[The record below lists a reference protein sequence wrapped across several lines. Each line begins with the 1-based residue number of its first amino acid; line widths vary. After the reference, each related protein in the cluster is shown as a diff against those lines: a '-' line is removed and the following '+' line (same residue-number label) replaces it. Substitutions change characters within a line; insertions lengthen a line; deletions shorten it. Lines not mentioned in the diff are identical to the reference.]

1 MLDFLAQCQATA
13 LQHSGLTAALFFAG
27 LVGGFTHCAGM
38 CGPFVMGQ
46 AASKLEAIPAAS
58 MREWR
63 RLSGA
68 ALAPYH
74 LGRMTTYTLLGII
87 AALLSAQI
95 KIYPIFPL
103 ISAALLSIAAIF
115 FIGSSVKGLPLS
127 RLIHWLE
134 KHVTLSRH
142 VLELARP
149 FFNQPTG
156 WNGYVLG
163 LLLGFMPC
171 GMVFAAL
178 MSVAA
183 TGDPMGA
190 ALGMTAFSIGTV
202 PALFLIGLG
211 ARFLFRRNLDMLR
224 PVARGVMAA
233 NSIVLLIMA
242 GKLLA

>member
-1 MLDFLAQCQATA
+1 MLDFLAQCQAA
-13 LQHSGLTAALFFAG
+13 AIQHSGLTAALFFAG

-38 CGPFVMGQ
+38 CGPFVVGQ
-46 AASKLEAIPAAS
+46 STARLEAIPAAS

-68 ALAPYH
+68 ALMPYH

-87 AALLSAQI
+87 AALLAAQV
-95 KIYPIFPL
+95 KIYPVFPL
-103 ISAALLSIAAIF
+103 ISAALLGIAAIF
-115 FIGSSVKGLPLS
+115 FIGSSVKGLPLT

-134 KHVTLSRH
+134 KHFTFSRY
-142 VLELARP
+142 VMEIARP
-149 FFNQPTG
+149 FFGQPTG

-163 LLLGFMPC
+163 TLLGFMPC

-178 MSVAA
+178 MAVAA
-183 TGDPMGA
+183 TGDPVGA
-190 ALGMTAFSIGTV
+190 ALGMIAFSIGTI
-202 PALFLIGLG
+202 PALFLIGVG
-211 ARFLFRRNLDMLR
+211 ARYLFRRNLGMLR
-224 PVARGVMAA
+224 PVARGIMAA